1 MRDVER
7 ILKGGILALIGYYFG
22 HLAEIFMIG
31 CSFISLMNF
40 LPPKCRMVPWAL
52 FLMLQAT

>member
-7 ILKGGILALIGYYFG
+7 ILKGGVLALIGYFG

-31 CSFISLMNF
+31 CSFISLMKF
-40 LPPKCRMVPWAL
+40 LPPKCIMFPWAL

>member
-1 MRDVER
+1 MRDLER
-7 ILKGGILALIGYYFG
+7 ILKGGILALLGYFEY
-22 HLAEIFMIG
+22 LAEIFMIG
-31 CSFISLMNF
+31 CSFISLMKI